1 MALLSKAPEKTL
13 LERIGDIRAEADK
26 WIDAEAAKV
35 KEQNPGL
42 PIAVI
47 RNLLTNRSGNCQC
60 AAVRRISDQG

>member
-1 MALLSKAPEKTL
+1 MALLSKTPEKPL
-13 LERIGDIRAEADK
+13 LDRITEIRAEADK
-26 WIDAEAAKV
+26 WIDADAAKV

-60 AAVRRISDQG
+60 SAVRRISEQG

>member
-1 MALLSKAPEKTL
+1 MALLKTPDKPL
-13 LERIGDIRAEADK
+13 LERIELIRAEADRL
-26 WIDAEAAKV
+26 IDAEAQKV

-60 AAVRRISDQG
+60 AAVRRISEQG

>member
-1 MALLSKAPEKTL
+1 MAYHKTPEKPL
-13 LERIGDIRAEADK
+13 LDRITELRAEADR
-26 WIDAEAAKV
+26 WIDAEAQKV

-60 AAVRRISDQG
+60 AAVRRISEQG

>member
-1 MALLSKAPEKTL
+1 MAFTKTPEKPL
-13 LERIGDIRAEADK
+13 LDRITEIRAEADA

-60 AAVRRISDQG
+60 AAVRRISEQG

>member
-1 MALLSKAPEKTL
+1 MAFTKTPEKPL
-13 LERIGDIRAEADK
+13 LDRITEIRAEADK

-47 RNLLTNRSGNCQC
+47 QKPAHEPSGACQC
-60 AAVRRISDQG
+60 AAVRRISEQG

>member
-1 MALLSKAPEKTL
+1 MAILSKTPEKPL
-13 LERIGDIRAEADK
+13 VDRITEIREEADK
-26 WIDAEAAKV
+26 LIDAEAAKV

-60 AAVRRISDQG
+60 AAVRRISEQG